1 MKNQKI
7 GKVKGKAVEA
17 MLKAA
22 GQNPEA
28 FLEYYKVTS
37 FENLTEEQ
45 HLAIV
50 RTLEWKQK
58 EKSAQS
64 QKTGSQTTG

>member
-1 MKNQKI
+1 
-7 GKVKGKAVEA
+7 